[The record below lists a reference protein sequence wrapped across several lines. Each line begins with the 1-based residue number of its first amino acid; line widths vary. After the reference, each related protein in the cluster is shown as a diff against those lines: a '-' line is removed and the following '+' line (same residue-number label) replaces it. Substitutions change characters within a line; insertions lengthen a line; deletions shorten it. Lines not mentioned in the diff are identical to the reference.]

1 MSLIFGGIITAL
13 LYAVAYIKSESNIFQ
28 YKYEREMRN
37 TDYWRNEAL
46 RLQRRENEYRNKR
59 R

>member
-1 MSLIFGGIITAL
+1 MSLIFGVIITAL

>member
-1 MSLIFGGIITAL
+1 MSLIFAIIITAL

-46 RLQRRENEYRNKR
+46 KLQKESKQCISK
-59 R
+59 

>member
-1 MSLIFGGIITAL
+1 MSLIFAIIITAL